1 MCGVAVFLSACVKV
15 ALEGL
20 DRHDKT
26 VRRELVR
33 VKKKRLAIERMPAKE
48 DTDVAPR

>member
-15 ALEGL
+15 ALEGM

-26 VRRELVR
+26 VRRELSR
-33 VKKKRLAIERMPAKE
+33 VTVYSAQSIVQAAFEL
-48 DTDVAPR
+48 